1 MLFGHFIGIGS
12 NIGAELHVGQAIRGL
27 LAVSQELTLS
37 RVLTTQPMGMGIASR
52 SPFLNAVAY
61 LRNDSSAQELKKH
74 LNMIE
79 GQLGRDRSDPERG
92 RKDRTIDLDV
102 LLSLRPGWAEIRGE
116 QVPVETYYRP
126 QMLELIH
133 ALGFD
138 CCISADIA
146 GDAVEIEF
154 EGCRVGSRPVQI
166 GCRGGLMRAAT
177 SCRK

>member
-12 NIGAELHVGQAIRGL
+12 NIGAELHVSQAVRGL
-27 LAVSQELTLS
+27 LAVSQGLTLS

-92 RKDRTIDLDV
+92 KKDRTIDLDV
-102 LLSLRPGWAEIRGE
+102 LLSLRPEWAEIRGE

-138 CCISADIA
+138 CCISADLA

-166 GCRGGLMRAAT
+166 GFRGGLMRAAT